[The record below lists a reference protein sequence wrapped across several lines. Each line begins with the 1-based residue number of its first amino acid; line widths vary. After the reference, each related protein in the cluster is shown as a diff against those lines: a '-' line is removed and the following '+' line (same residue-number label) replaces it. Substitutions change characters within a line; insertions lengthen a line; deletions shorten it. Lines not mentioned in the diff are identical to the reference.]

1 MAPRRFRGQAE
12 PGPSGDARELAPQG
26 AELAVKPAAEPA
38 PYSPEIIAR
47 VQDAVRDIP
56 GADGSGGEAI
66 ILQLLNATTIDDLNA
81 PWEATNGRSLAGKRL
96 AIRGVTQRESSFN
109 DGTGIFLVVDA
120 TDTQTGE
127 LATFTTSAIS
137 VVLQLAR
144 IHQLGMF
151 PVIAEVV
158 VAERPTG
165 RGFYPYHLRIIA
177 AGNASSAAAR

>member
-1 MAPRRFRGQAE
+1 MAPRRFSRQDTPGQPPPAQE
-12 PGPSGDARELAPQG
+12 AAPP
-26 AELAVKPAAEPA
+26 ASELAVKPAAETA
-38 PYSPEIIAR
+38 AYSPEIIER

-81 PWEATNGRSLAGKRL
+81 PWEATSGRSLAGKRL

-120 TDTQTGE
+120 TDAQTGE

-144 IHQLGMF
+144 AHQLGMF

-158 VAERPTG
+158 VAERPTE

-177 AGNASSAAAR
+177 AGNKPA

>member
-1 MAPRRFRGQAE
+1 MAPRRFSRQDTPGQ
-12 PGPSGDARELAPQG
+12 P
-26 AELAVKPAAEPA
+26 PAAEPVIERVTDVA
-38 PYSPEIIAR
+38 VRQEAGTAAYSPEIIAR

-56 GADGSGGEAI
+56 GAGGSGGEAI

-96 AIRGVTQRESSFN
+96 AIRGVTQRPSSFN
-109 DGTGIFLVVDA
+109 DGTGIFLVADA

-127 LATFTTSAIS
+127 VATFTTSAIS

-144 IHQLGMF
+144 VHQLGMF

-158 VAERPTG
+158 VAERPTE
-165 RGFYPYHLRIIA
+165 RGFYPYHLRIVA
-177 AGNASSAAAR
+177 AGNKGAGS